1 MSGISS
7 ASDPADEEYRMNQMV
22 KTQNAAVVS
31 AKNTGGGDTH
41 QYLTFTLGGDMFG
54 VGILN
59 VKEIIEYGNLTEI
72 PMMPVL
78 IRGVINL
85 RGAVVPVID
94 LSVRF
99 GHKTSA
105 VQRRTCIVI
114 VEIVQEETR
123 HDIGIM
129 VDAVSEVLEIGAK
142 DIEPPPSFGAKVRV
156 DFIAGMGK
164 VAGKFVILLQIGRVL
179 SGDDMRL
186 METLGEGAHAAL
198 ASPA

>member
-1 MSGISS
+1 MGELVKAAAGALAGGKGSGG
-7 ASDPADEEYRMNQMV
+7 A
-22 KTQNAAVVS
+22 
-31 AKNTGGGDTH
+31 GGGDTH
-41 QYLTFTLGGDMFG
+41 QYLTFTLGGEMFA

-72 PMMPVL
+72 PMMPSF

-85 RGAVVPVID
+85 RGAVVPVVD
-94 LSVRF
+94 LAARF
-99 GHKTSA
+99 GGKVSD

-114 VEIVQEETR
+114 VEVTQEDAK

-142 DIEPPPSFGAKVRV
+142 DIEPPPSFGAKIRA

-164 VAGKFVILLQIGRVL
+164 VNHKFVIILEIQKVL
-179 SGDDMRL
+179 SVDEM
-186 METLGEGAHAAL
+186 AL
-198 ASPA
+198 LADVGQTGTEPLPA